1 MTGNFQFISVTNF
14 DEPRP
19 KQLADP
25 GITEPPHC
33 WTVILPQFTLSRH
46 VEVLI
51 ASAATIIVVDA
62 QDATDQVCF
71 ENSDKIH
78 IMTRRMEVLIRLSM
92 LETARTFHKNGGVSE
107 W

>member
-25 GITEPPHC
+25 GISEPPHC

-51 ASAATIIVVDA
+51 ASAETIIVVDA
-62 QDATDQVCF
+62 QDATDQVRVTDSLKYYQF
-71 ENSDKIH
+71 S
-78 IMTRRMEVLIRLSM
+78 MTRRADFIRFS
-92 LETARTFHKNGGVSE
+92 
-107 W
+107 